1 MLSFREYFNLLNES
15 FDTVSD
21 FLLNPEHRD
30 KRFWDLMK
38 EFEASGGKQIGSG
51 KYGIVYS
58 HPKWPYVIKTF
69 NKDDNYLKFVRFA
82 YKNPYPPFPKFYG
95 PPKKIVPFYTRE
107 ERDKELY
114 ISRIEKLE
122 PLDEGEFDAI
132 DKARHK
138 LTRYFFYKNNP
149 KNIHGMFED
158 SIRAE
163 MVELEEYV
171 KTIPREIY
179 NVLLGAEML
188 EDVMKKEEWSGS
200 PDWHKGNIMK
210 RANGEYVLI
219 DPVWEGY
226 VFNAYRDH
234 DEALAREAGYW
245 SDDIDPDYAEPKPLR
260 GGELPKTKKIKK
272 PKPPEPKPPEQPY
285 DDDEL
290 PF

>member
-1 MLSFREYFNLLNES
+1 MLSFSEYFSLLNES

-51 KYGIVYS
+51 KYGTVYS

-95 PPKKIVPFYTRE
+95 TPKKIVPFYTRE

-122 PLDEGEFDAI
+122 PLEEGEFDEI
-132 DKARHK
+132 DRSRNK

-149 KNIHGMFED
+149 ENIHGIFED
-158 SIRAE
+158 QIRAE
-163 MVELEEYV
+163 MVELEEYI
-171 KTIPREIY
+171 KNIPREIY
-179 NVLLGAEML
+179 NVLVGAEML
-188 EDVMKKEEWSGS
+188 EDVMKKEEWSGA

-234 DEALAREAGYW
+234 DEALAREAGYFH
-245 SDDIDPDYAEPKPLR
+245 DDIYPDYVEPKPLR
-260 GGELPKTKKIKK
+260 GGELPKKKRVKK
-272 PKPPEPKPPEQPY
+272 PKPPAPQPEEPDDN
-285 DDDEL
+285 DDDL